1 MDTFTKLEFITGQHT
16 VVWNQHVLVD
26 KSLYGSDNTLACQL
40 IQLALLTVVEVS
52 SA

>member
-26 KSLYGSDNTLACQL
+26 KSLYGSDNIACQL